1 MQQTIHLFC
10 FLFFTSFLSA
20 QNFSVSADY
29 ASLQGSC
36 QSEIGPRISLKNE
49 SKQNITLIWEQNRN
63 LCPDGWEV
71 AVCDRQCYSSL
82 VQKKQINLKP
92 QESLDNFRV
101 NFRPNG
107 KEGIG
112 NLEIKIYE
120 KGQPQDAQ
128 TVLFSASAKNEHS
141 AQKMHAAKAE
151 KPTVYPNP
159 VVEHLMLRD
168 AAQQVQYLEIY
179 NVVGRKLLQF
189 QVNGQQDK
197 FDVSSLPR
205 GIYMLRML
213 DENRHIIRTERISKY
228 NP

>member
-10 FLFFTSFLSA
+10 FLFFTAFLSA
-20 QNFSVSADY
+20 QNFSVSTDY
-29 ASLQGSC
+29 ASLQGNC
-36 QSEIGPRISLKNE
+36 QTEIGPRVSLKNE
-49 SKQNITLIWEQNRN
+49 SNRKITLVWEQSRN
-63 LCPDGWEV
+63 LCPEGWEV

-82 VQKKQINLKP
+82 VQKKQLVLGPK
-92 QESLDNFRV
+92 EEVSNFRV

-112 NLEIKIYE
+112 NLELKIYE
-120 KGQPQDAQ
+120 KGLKQDAERI
-128 TVLFSASAKNEHS
+128 LFSASAKNERS
-141 AQKMHAAKAE
+141 AQKMYQPKAE

-168 AAQQVQYLEIY
+168 AQEQVKYLEIY
-179 NVVGRKLLQF
+179 NVVGRKVLQF

-197 FDVSSLPR
+197 FDVSSLNR